1 MRKKLGTI
9 FLILGLIAIATFI
22 NSNSDDS
29 QGKVIANV
37 VPSNGVSIDTSFY
50 IPKSTPAPLILLAH
64 GFGGNKDSVK
74 PTAQFLQKN
83 GFAVLA
89 WSARGFGNS
98 TGQITMNAPDKEVA
112 DASNLIDYIKSR
124 KEIKKD
130 EIGNPIVGA
139 MGGSD
144 RKSTRLNSS
153 HTDIS
158 RMPSSA

>member
-74 PTAQFLQKN
+74 PTAQFLQNN
-83 GFAVLA
+83 GFAVL
-89 WSARGFGNS
+89 
-98 TGQITMNAPDKEVA
+98 
-112 DASNLIDYIKSR
+112 
-124 KEIKKD
+124 
-130 EIGNPIVGA
+130 
-139 MGGSD
+139 D

-153 HTDIS
+153 HSQQS